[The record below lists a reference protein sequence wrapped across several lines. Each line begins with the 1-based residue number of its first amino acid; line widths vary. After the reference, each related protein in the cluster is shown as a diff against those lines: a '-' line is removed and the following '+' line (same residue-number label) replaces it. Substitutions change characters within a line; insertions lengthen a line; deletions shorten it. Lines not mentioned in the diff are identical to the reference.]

1 MRNTMLGHMSLNTI
15 TPFGSSYNPMQM
27 DFVKHS
33 VDIYKNFIRDFLPSA
48 KIYHHTPDTK
58 ENINNGYSCLEISAE
73 NKEKGAAARKHCK
86 AACIGCMKCVKACEH
101 DAVKVENFLASVD
114 PEKCIGCGKCHEVCP
129 VGCIDL
135 ITPKG

>member
-1 MRNTMLGHMSLNTI
+1 
-15 TPFGSSYNPMQM
+15 
-27 DFVKHS
+27 
-33 VDIYKNFIRDFLPSA
+33 
-48 KIYHHTPDTK
+48 
-58 ENINNGYSCLEISAE
+58 
-73 NKEKGAAARKHCK
+73 
-86 AACIGCMKCVKACEH
+86 MKCVKACEH